1 MVGEVGDFIPFHMT
15 TDSIAEVGIDDQERL
30 FVRPSTAQLPFIY
43 REAVEVHWDSTR
55 QCLYSPKPREWS
67 YLQWFQHILSAAE
80 LQSLQLQLT
89 PTTLWSNIADELKE
103 EIQRWVSTKS
113 PFPSVSKTIVL

>member
-1 MVGEVGDFIPFHMT
+1 MVGEVGDFTAFHMT

-55 QCLYSPKPREWS
+55 LCLYSPKPREWS
-67 YLQWFQHILSAAE
+67 YLQWFQHILGAAA

-89 PTTLWSNIADELKE
+89 PSTLWSNIADDLKE
-103 EIQRWVSTKS
+103 EIQRWFSTKS
-113 PFPSVSKTIVL
+113 PFPSV